1 MAQRTRSRLFTFI
14 WTATIVAGLVTATAT
29 WWRLGTSGLRLHD
42 GLLCLAITILAL
54 ASTRWPVTFSEQV
67 TYFVT
72 SGFTVGGALLLP
84 AGYTSAVFAVLL
96 LDRLLRSNRLR
107 SLKRSLQA
115 AFSMSNI
122 LIFTQLAV
130 LPVHLEGTSHIVWP
144 LHFTLLLTAVLVATV
159 PANMIVF
166 LMAALDTGQPWK
178 TVAGNNRQTYIS
190 DMIVTYLGVFLAQLW
205 QQQPWELA
213 LAIVGVVPA
222 YWLLRKVQAVH
233 MLALQ
238 EQTRATAAEE
248 LARIRGDFVASVSH
262 ELRTPL
268 TAIVGY
274 AELLEARWDTMSEAV
289 RLDHVRRISLAAAR
303 QRKLVEEVLLT
314 SHLERQPFSVECR
327 PTELDAQIAIAVS
340 DVRGSYPGQQIE
352 TAGTPHLIVLA
363 DATRLVQIL
372 TNVLDNAAKYSPEQ
386 SAVEMHW
393 EVEGAQVVVHVRDH
407 GRGIP
412 VAERH
417 HLFTR
422 FGRIPGSIVRAGRSG
437 TGLGLYISSQL
448 ATGMGGSLDL
458 EDSGP
463 QGSTFRLRLP
473 LSPPPESP

>member
-1 MAQRTRSRLFTFI
+1 VAQRTRSQLFTFI
-14 WTATIVAGLVTATAT
+14 WAAIIIAGLVTATAT
-29 WWRLGTSGLRLHD
+29 WWLLGASGPRLDD
-42 GLLCLAITILAL
+42 GLLCLAITVLAL
-54 ASTRWPVTFSEQV
+54 ASTRWPVTFSTQI

-84 AGYTSAVFAVLL
+84 AGYTSAVFAILL
-96 LDRLLRSNRLR
+96 LDRLLRSNRLH

-115 AFSMSNI
+115 AFSMSNS

-130 LPVHLEGTSHIVWP
+130 LPVHLEGTSHTMWP
-144 LHFTLLLTAVLVATV
+144 LHFVLLLLGVVVATA
-159 PANMIVF
+159 PPNMVVF
-166 LMAALDTGQPWK
+166 LMVALDTGQPWK
-178 TVAGNNRQTYIS
+178 AVHGNNRQTYIA
-190 DMIVTYLGVFLAQLW
+190 DLIVTYLGVFLAQLW
-205 QQQPWELA
+205 RQQPWELA
-213 LAIVGVVPA
+213 LAVVGVVPA

-233 MLALQ
+233 LLALQ
-238 EQTRATAAEE
+238 EQARATAAEE

-274 AELLEARWDTMSEAV
+274 AELLEASWDVLSEAV
-289 RLDHVRRISLAAAR
+289 RLEHVRRISLAATR
-303 QRKLVEEVLLT
+303 QRKLVEDVLLT
-314 SHLERQPFSVECR
+314 SHLERQPFSVERR

-340 DVRGSYPGQQIE
+340 DVLGSYPGQRIE
-352 TAGTPHLIVLA
+352 TAGPPHLIVLA
-363 DATRLVQIL
+363 DPIRLVQIL

-393 EVEGAQVVVHVRDH
+393 EVDGAQVVVLHIRDH

-412 VAERH
+412 VGDRH
-417 HLFTR
+417 QLFTR

-448 ATGMGGSLDL
+448 AAAMGGSLDL

-463 QGSTFRLRLP
+463 RGSTFRLRLP
-473 LSPPPESP
+473 LSPRR